1 MASQAAGCRYCQAH
15 TSHGLLYQGVAKEK
29 IEAAWDYEHSPLFDE
44 AERAALRLAHHA
56 GLSPNA
62 VEDRHFDDLK
72 RFYNDDQ
79 LAEIVAVIALFG
91 FLNRWNDTLAT
102 DLEAR
107 PRAAFDTL
115 EKSR

>member
-1 MASQAAGCRYCQAH
+1 MSRIAPVD
-15 TSHGLLYQGVAKEK
+15 VAPLD
-29 IEAAWDYEHSPLFDE
+29 EAAREH
-44 AERAALRLAHHA
+44 LAHHA
-56 GLSPNA
+56 GLSANA
-62 VEDRHFDDLK
+62 VEDRHFDDLR

-107 PRAAFDTL
+107 PRAAFATR
-115 EKSR
+115 ETTR